1 MASRVARRGADAFI
15 LFADQR
21 FIRELLALRIA
32 PKRGT
37 AVLMHAFGES
47 FCQTIRQRLHQNR
60 RIIVI
65 IRFEAQHMLVNAVS
79 GRNGKAADPII
90 LRQDE
95 RSEEHTSELQ
105 SLMRN
110 SYGVFCLKQNKKY

>member
-1 MASRVARRGADAFI
+1 
-15 LFADQR
+15 
-21 FIRELLALRIA
+21 
-32 PKRGT
+32 
-37 AVLMHAFGES
+37 MHAFGES

-79 GRNGKAADPII
+79 GRNGQAADPII

-95 RSEEHTSELQ
+95 VGQAHIGLPLPLPDLLAKEWHADHFASGWLYQHVLRSEEHTSELQ
-105 SLMRN
+105 TLMRN
-110 SYGVFCLKQNKKY
+110 SYDVFCLKKQKSTHRSK

>member
-1 MASRVARRGADAFI
+1 
-15 LFADQR
+15 
-21 FIRELLALRIA
+21 
-32 PKRGT
+32 
-37 AVLMHAFGES
+37 MHAFGES

-95 RSEEHTSELQ
+95 VGQAHIGPPLPLPDLLAKRSEEHTSELQ
-105 SLMRN
+105 SLMRI
-110 SYGVFCLKQNKKY
+110 SYAVVCLQKKTNKEVYTP